1 MVNEGLGEAMERWLV
16 GNKQQAEFF
25 MRYVMK
31 EAEEGRE
38 KYYTIVNAN
47 RTNKQNNTLQL
58 LFRRMAEALND
69 AGFEIPHPFKPD
81 LEIPYTESSIRELI
95 YKPIIKAMFDADS
108 STTLTTTQFS
118 EAMTTMVDAVCRN
131 TGVNVPIPSQEFTN
145 APS

>member
-1 MVNEGLGEAMERWLV
+1 MERWLV
-16 GNKQQAEFF
+16 KDKKQAQFF
-25 MRYVMK
+25 INFILR

-38 KYYTIVNAN
+38 RYYSVVRAN
-47 RTNKQNNTLQL
+47 RTNKQNNTLAVL
-58 LFRRMAEALND
+58 CRRMADALNE

-81 LEIPYTESSIRELI
+81 LEIPYTETSVRELI

-131 TGVNVPIPSQEFTN
+131 TGVNVPIPALE
-145 APS
+145 P

>member
-1 MVNEGLGEAMERWLV
+1 MERWLV
-16 GNKQQAEFF
+16 KDKKQAQFF
-25 MRYVMK
+25 INFILR

-38 KYYTIVNAN
+38 RYYSVVRAN
-47 RTNKQNNTLQL
+47 RTNKQNNTLAVL
-58 LFRRMAEALND
+58 CRRMADALNE

-81 LEIPYTESSIRELI
+81 LEIPYTETSIRELI

-131 TGVNVPIPSQEFTN
+131 TGVNVPIPALE
-145 APS
+145 P